1 MRDSTRVESRGELRQ
16 LLHPQSHQSTFS
28 PTLRSEVPSTIEVTG
43 GSPSIQELKVVLAGI
58 TDLEFRQ
65 EADAVVVDGIR
76 PADLL
81 TCLQAAARP
90 PRKARILPGRQR
102 LAHTATE
109 RLSAWEYS
117 LASEARAKQGVCSRC
132 LGKDVTP
139 VTAIDGDSRCMVIWC
154 SQCSA
159 TTSLLVRVSE
169 YDRLPLRMERFPRI
183 PGFGFGRNAGGSHQ
197 SGRL

>member
-1 MRDSTRVESRGELRQ
+1 M
-16 LLHPQSHQSTFS
+16 
-28 PTLRSEVPSTIEVTG
+28 
-43 GSPSIQELKVVLAGI
+43 VLAGI

-81 TCLQAAARP
+81 ACLQAAARP

-139 VTAIDGDSRCMVIWC
+139 VTAIDGDRRCMIPWC

-169 YDRLPLRMERFPRI
+169 YDRLPLRMEHFPRRI
-183 PGFGFGRNAGGSHQ
+183 REKRWREPSVGKTLSTSYNSSLAEGPRGPIDCRMSCSGMLQ
-197 SGRL
+197 SR